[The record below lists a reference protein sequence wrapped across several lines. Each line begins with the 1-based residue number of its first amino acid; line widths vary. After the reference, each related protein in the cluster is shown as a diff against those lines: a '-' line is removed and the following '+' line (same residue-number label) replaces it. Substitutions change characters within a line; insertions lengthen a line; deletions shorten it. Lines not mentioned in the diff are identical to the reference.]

1 MADEKQEKSLP
12 SQFKG
17 TYTNVRNGAVG
28 QGANVY
34 SLGRKL
40 VLAWLGAA
48 AMTADEAGGILNKLV
63 ERGELAESD
72 VVQLL
77 GDSPTEHGEGAVEST
92 PTIRELNTKTGAPL
106 EESVEA
112 ILAELDVPTKQ
123 DIDELSSKIDALTR
137 KISELNE

>member
-1 MADEKQEKSLP
+1 MTDEKQEKSLP
-12 SQFKG
+12 GQFKG
-17 TYTNVRNGAVG
+17 TYSSVRDGAVG

-77 GDSPTEHGEGAVEST
+77 GDAPTEHGEGEVES
-92 PTIRELNTKTGAPL
+92 PQPIRELKPKTGAPL

-112 ILAELDVPTKQ
+112 ILADLNVPTKH
-123 DIDELSSKIDALTR
+123 DIDELSGKIDELNR
-137 KISELNE
+137 KISELNG

>member
-1 MADEKQEKSLP
+1 MADEEQEKSLP
-12 SQFKG
+12 DQFKG
-17 TYTNVRNGAVG
+17 TYASVRNGAVG

-34 SLGRKL
+34 SLGRRV

-77 GDSPTEHGEGAVEST
+77 GDSPTEHGEGEPESLLT
-92 PTIRELNTKTGAPL
+92 VKKLNTRTGAPL

-112 ILAELDVPTKQ
+112 ILADLDVPTKQ
-123 DIDELSSKIDALTR
+123 DIDALTSKIDELNR